1 MDTAYRVLH
10 DGGVTTPQ
18 GFTAAAVAAGIK
30 QSGRPDLVLVVS
42 DRDCAAAGVFTSNRV
57 AAAPV
62 LLDRETLA
70 ANDSA
75 LRGVV
80 INAGNAN
87 ACTGAPGLANAREM
101 QRLAAETIGGR
112 PEQ

>member
-1 MDTAYRVLH
+1 MDQPFAHSLS
-10 DGGVTTPQ
+10 DGSPTTPL
-18 GFTAAAVAAGIK
+18 GFRAAAVAAGIK

-70 ANDSA
+70 A
-75 LRGVV
+75 
-80 INAGNAN
+80 
-87 ACTGAPGLANAREM
+87 
-101 QRLAAETIGGR
+101 
-112 PEQ
+112 